1 MSNVGWGTTRLIP
14 TEDIP
19 IMLNTHSY
27 GYRFLFAT
35 LLIFMGISFANASV
49 VMGGSRIIYPAGAKE
64 HSVQLTNNDN
74 FANAVQVWLDSGD
87 AQSTPETGKAPFI
100 VTPPFFRIEANAGQ
114 TLRLKYTGSG
124 LPTDKE
130 SIFYLNFL
138 QVPPVNKAEKNNKML
153 VLLRNRIKLF
163 YRPDSIVGRS
173 DQVPSALTFSV
184 RQQGSNVVVTGKN
197 PTGFFATIASGE
209 VVGGGKKLKMKSEM
223 IPPMSQ
229 AEWIIPNSSA
239 PSNPVINF
247 RIVNDF
253 GGQDTGSYRT
263 Q

>member
-1 MSNVGWGTTRLIP
+1 MF
-14 TEDIP
+14 
-19 IMLNTHSY
+19 NTYSY
-27 GYRFLFAT
+27 RYLFVS
-35 LLIFMGISFANASV
+35 LLMFMGISFANASV
-49 VMGGSRIIYPAGAKE
+49 VMSGSRIIYSAGEKE

-74 FANAVQVWLDSGD
+74 FPNAVQVWLDSGD
-87 AQSTPETGKAPFI
+87 AKSTPETGKAPFI

-130 SIFYLNFL
+130 SVFYLNFL

-153 VLLRNRIKLF
+153 VLLRNRIKVF
-163 YRPDSIVGRS
+163 YRPANIAGQV

-197 PTGFFATIASGE
+197 PTGFYATIASGE
-209 VVGGGKKLKMKSEM
+209 VVGNGKKLKMKSEM

-229 AEWIIPNSSA
+229 VEWVIPSLSA
-239 PSNPVINF
+239 PSNPIINF

-253 GGQDTGSYRT
+253 GGQDAGSY
-263 Q
+263 QI

>member
-1 MSNVGWGTTRLIP
+1 
-14 TEDIP
+14 
-19 IMLNTHSY
+19 MLNTHSY

-35 LLIFMGISFANASV
+35 LLMIMGISFANASV

>member
-1 MSNVGWGTTRLIP
+1 MF
-14 TEDIP
+14 
-19 IMLNTHSY
+19 NTHSY
-27 GYRFLFAT
+27 SYRFLFAT

-184 RQQGSNVVVTGKN
+184 RQQGNNVVVTGKN

-223 IPPMSQ
+223 IAPMSQ

-247 RIVNDF
+247 RVVNDF

>member
-1 MSNVGWGTTRLIP
+1 
-14 TEDIP
+14 
-19 IMLNTHSY
+19 
-27 GYRFLFAT
+27 
-35 LLIFMGISFANASV
+35 MGISFANASV

-114 TLRLKYTGSG
+114 ILRLKYTGSG

>member
-1 MSNVGWGTTRLIP
+1 
-14 TEDIP
+14 
-19 IMLNTHSY
+19 MLNTHSY

-223 IPPMSQ
+223 IAPMSQ

-247 RIVNDF
+247 RVVNDF

>member
-1 MSNVGWGTTRLIP
+1 
-14 TEDIP
+14 
-19 IMLNTHSY
+19 
-27 GYRFLFAT
+27 
-35 LLIFMGISFANASV
+35 MGISFANASV

>member
-1 MSNVGWGTTRLIP
+1 MF
-14 TEDIP
+14 
-19 IMLNTHSY
+19 NTHSY
-27 GYRFLFAT
+27 SYRFLFAT

-223 IPPMSQ
+223 IAPMSQ

-247 RIVNDF
+247 RVVNDF